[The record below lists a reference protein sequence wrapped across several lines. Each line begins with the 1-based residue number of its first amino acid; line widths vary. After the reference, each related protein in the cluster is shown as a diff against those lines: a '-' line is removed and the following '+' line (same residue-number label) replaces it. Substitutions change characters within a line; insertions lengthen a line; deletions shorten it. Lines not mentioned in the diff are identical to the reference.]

1 MKKLLVTGAIVLSS
15 IFSVSTMAQMSDEDA
30 AAAVKRRQS
39 IFQVLAFANGPLGQM
54 ARGAD
59 FDADAAKLAAER
71 VAMLAPMIPGMFAA
85 DTRSNGVETRAA
97 DTIWESQDDFAQMA
111 MDLVDGAN
119 AALGILESQGAS
131 GVRQAVGQIGPKCG
145 ACHDRFRLD

>member
-54 ARGAD
+54 VRGAD

>member
-15 IFSVSTMAQMSDEDA
+15 IFSVSTIAQMSDEDA